1 MKRERQG
8 EKGRVKGRDWKSRE
22 GKGRGEER
30 GGEERGDRD
39 ETRRLILSIEF
50 LNVKLR

>member
-1 MKRERQG
+1 M
-8 EKGRVKGRDWKSRE
+8 KGRDWKSRE

-30 GGEERGDRD
+30 GGEGRGDRD

-50 LNVKLR
+50 LNVKLQ